1 MLKLFR
7 MTTFSLLALTILV
20 SETAFSSPL
29 PEKTQPPQV
38 APEAKVT
45 PEDEPICYEQLTSNT
60 TLNLS
65 SLCNQAP
72 KDSQVS
78 STPTRTRTPYN
89 FTAIKKFNDEVYGK
103 DN

>member
-1 MLKLFR
+1 MLKLFQ
-7 MTTFSLLALTILV
+7 MTTFSLLALSVLV
-20 SETAFSSPL
+20 GEAAFSSPL
-29 PEKTQPPQV
+29 PEKTQPSQV
-38 APEAKVT
+38 APEAKVA
-45 PEDEPICYEQLTSNT
+45 PVDEPICYEQLTSNT

-65 SLCNQAP
+65 SLCNQTP
-72 KDSQVS
+72 KNPNAS